1 MSDTMIIELPDDVL
15 REIEKAAEAKGVSPE
30 EFVAAA
36 AAEKAGVVQS
46 AAAYFAARAARAARA
61 KPGAFERVFGRDRP
75 GGNEPPCAGD
85 ELPPP
90 KR

>member
-1 MSDTMIIELPDDVL
+1 MSDIIIKVSDELR
-15 REIEKAAEAKGVSPE
+15 REIEKAAQAKGVSPE

-46 AAAYFAARAARAARA
+46 AAAYFAARAARA
-61 KPGAFERVFGRDRP
+61 KPGAFERVFGRNRA
-75 GGNEPPCAGD
+75 GGDEPPRPGD
-85 ELPPP
+85 ELLK

>member
-1 MSDTMIIELPDDVL
+1 MSDTMIIEVSDELR

-46 AAAYFAARAARAARA
+46 AAAYFAARAARA
-61 KPGAFERVFGRDRP
+61 KPGAFERVFGRDRAA
-75 GGNEPPCAGD
+75 GAEPPRPGD
-85 ELPPP
+85 ELAK

>member
-1 MSDTMIIELPDDVL
+1 MSDITIEVSDELR
-15 REIEKAAEAKGVSPE
+15 REIEKAAQAKGVSPE

-46 AAAYFAARAARAARA
+46 AAAYFAARAARA
-61 KPGAFERVFGRDRP
+61 KPGAFERVFGRDRV
-75 GGNEPPCAGD
+75 GGNEPPRAGD
-85 ELPPP
+85 ELPK

>member
-1 MSDTMIIELPDDVL
+1 MSDFTIEVSDDL
-15 REIEKAAEAKGVSPE
+15 RREIEKAARAKGVSPE

-46 AAAYFAARAARAARA
+46 TAAYFVARAARA
-61 KPGAFERVFGRDRP
+61 KPGAFERVFGRDRA
-75 GGNEPPCAGD
+75 GGAEPPRTGD
-85 ELPPP
+85 ELA

>member
-1 MSDTMIIELPDDVL
+1 MSDTMIIELSDDL
-15 REIEKAAEAKGVSPE
+15 RREIEKAAEAKGVSPE

-46 AAAYFAARAARAARA
+46 AAAYFAARAARA
-61 KPGAFERVFGRDRP
+61 KPGAFERVFGRDRA
-75 GGNEPPCAGD
+75 GGNEPPRAGD
-85 ELPPP
+85 ELPK

>member
-1 MSDTMIIELPDDVL
+1 MSDTMIIEVSDELR
-15 REIEKAAEAKGVSPE
+15 REIERAAQAKGVSPE

-46 AAAYFAARAARAARA
+46 AAAYFAARAGRA
-61 KPGAFERVFGRDRP
+61 KAGAFERVFGRDRT
-75 GGNEPPCAGD
+75 GGAEPPRQGD
-85 ELPPP
+85 ELPK

>member
-1 MSDTMIIELPDDVL
+1 MSDITIEVSDELR
-15 REIEKAAEAKGVSPE
+15 REIEKAAKAKGVSPE

-46 AAAYFAARAARAARA
+46 AAAYFAARAARA
-61 KPGAFERVFGRDRP
+61 KSGAFERVFGRDRP
-75 GGNEPPCAGD
+75 GGDEPPSAGD
-85 ELPPP
+85 ELPA

>member
-1 MSDTMIIELPDDVL
+1 MSETMTIEVSEEVR
-15 REIEKAAEAKGVSPE
+15 REIERAAEAKGVSPE

-46 AAAYFAARAARAARA
+46 AAAYFASRASRA
-61 KPGAFERVFGRDRP
+61 KAGAFERVFGRDRA
-75 GGNEPPCAGD
+75 GGNEPPRVGD
-85 ELPPP
+85 ELPK

>member
-1 MSDTMIIELPDDVL
+1 MSDITIEVSDELR
-15 REIEKAAEAKGVSPE
+15 REIEKAAQAKGVSPE

-46 AAAYFAARAARAARA
+46 AAAYFAARAARA
-61 KPGAFERVFGRDRP
+61 KPGAFDRVFGRDRA
-75 GGNEPPCAGD
+75 GGNEPPRAGD
-85 ELPPP
+85 ELPK

>member
-1 MSDTMIIELPDDVL
+1 MSDITIEVSDEL
-15 REIEKAAEAKGVSPE
+15 RRQIEKAAKAKGVSPE

-46 AAAYFAARAARAARA
+46 AAAYFAARAARA
-61 KPGAFERVFGRDRP
+61 KPGAFERVFGRERS
-75 GGNEPPCAGD
+75 GGNEPARSGD
-85 ELPPP
+85 ELPK

>member
-1 MSDTMIIELPDDVL
+1 MSDITIEVSDELR
-15 REIEKAAEAKGVSPE
+15 REIEKAARAKGVSPE

-46 AAAYFAARAARAARA
+46 AAAYFAARAART
-61 KPGAFERVFGRDRP
+61 KPGAFERVFGRDRT
-75 GGNEPPCAGD
+75 GGDEAPRAGD
-85 ELPPP
+85 ELSK